1 MPEELSQLMRLQ
13 VLDQDLREHEQAL
26 SKITGR
32 IDELRVATEQ
42 AEGELDK
49 LKTEEQQTLIARKEL
64 ERNLAEG
71 EEQIRNKRMRL
82 TLIRNE
88 RELQALGHEVES
100 LKESNQRLEAE
111 ILARM
116 EGTDQ
121 RAARVEELKALIK
134 QKRAELKA
142 AEKEV
147 ADETEQLK
155 SEIVKRK
162 VEREKLAKG
171 IEPALKQRYEML
183 FERRGGLAVARAKA
197 GTCQGCRRLIP
208 PQLYNEIQKHQTIK
222 YCPNCQRILYVEAQ
236 PANGPS

>member
-13 VLDQDLREHEQAL
+13 VLDQDMREQEQAL

-42 AEGELDK
+42 AEGELEK
-49 LKTEEQQTLIARKEL
+49 LKAEEQQALLARKEM

-100 LKESNQRLEAE
+100 LKEGNQRLEGE

-121 RAARVEELKALIK
+121 RAARLDELKGLIK

-142 AEKEV
+142 AEKAV
-147 ADETEQLK
+147 AEEAEQLK
-155 SEIVKRK
+155 SAITKRK
-162 VEREKLAKG
+162 VERDKLAEG
-171 IEPALKQRYEML
+171 IAPALRQRYEML
-183 FERRGGLAVARAKA
+183 FVRRGGLAVALAKA
-197 GTCQGCRRLIP
+197 GTCQGCRRRIP

-222 YCPNCQRILYVEAQ
+222 DCPNCQRILYVEAQ
-236 PANGPS
+236 PADAPT

>member
-1 MPEELSQLMRLQ
+1 MRLQ
-13 VLDQDLREHEQAL
+13 VLDQDLREQGQAL

-32 IDELRVATEQ
+32 IDELRGATEQ
-42 AEGELDK
+42 AEGELEK
-49 LKTEEQQTLIARKEL
+49 LKAEEQEALLARKEL

-100 LKESNQRLEAE
+100 LKESNQRLEGE
-111 ILARM
+111 ILTRM

-121 RAARVEELKALIK
+121 RAARIDELKGLIK
-134 QKRAELKA
+134 QKRADLKA

-147 ADETEQLK
+147 ATEAEQLK
-155 SEIVKRK
+155 GAIAQRK
-162 VEREKLAKG
+162 MERDKLAEG
-171 IEPALKQRYEML
+171 IAPALRQRYEML
-183 FERRGGLAVARAKA
+183 FERRGGLAVALAKA
-197 GTCQGCRRLIP
+197 GTCQGCRRRIP

-222 YCPNCQRILYVEAQ
+222 DCPNCQRILYVEAQ
-236 PANGPS
+236 AANDPS

>member
-13 VLDQDLREHEQAL
+13 VLDQDMREQEQAL

-42 AEGELDK
+42 AEGELEK
-49 LKTEEQQTLIARKEL
+49 LKAEEQQALLARKEL

-100 LKESNQRLEAE
+100 LKESNQRLEGE

-121 RAARVEELKALIK
+121 RAARLDELKGLIK

-142 AEKEV
+142 AEKAV
-147 ADETEQLK
+147 AEEAEQLK
-155 SEIVKRK
+155 SAIVKRK
-162 VEREKLAKG
+162 VERDKLAEG
-171 IEPALKQRYEML
+171 IAPALRQRYEML
-183 FERRGGLAVARAKA
+183 FVRRGGLAVALAKD
-197 GTCQGCRRLIP
+197 GTCQGCRRRIP

-222 YCPNCQRILYVEAQ
+222 DCPNCQRILYVEAQ
-236 PANGPS
+236 PADAPT